1 MLKLKTFYLFAF
13 ILLTAQDVFGQDHP
27 TGTRALKLHI
37 QGTDSLETHVIDS
50 ISYTKTFD
58 DFSALQKEKNAFL
71 NLLQK
76 SGYLSAHEIAQLQPN
91 DTLFIYTLSLG
102 AKTRYILIRYNPT
115 LLTRDFFDT
124 QKLKTQDNKVLLP
137 LPKAESFLKDI
148 SQYYESRGF
157 SFARVQLNNLRPGGD
172 TLYADLNA
180 VTNTQRNIDRVVV
193 RGYENFPTNFL
204 KYFAG
209 IKKGRFFSSEDLIN
223 RTDILT
229 ALPFV
234 RKSKEPEVLFR
245 PDSTIVYLYLEK
257 VKNNTFDGFLGF
269 SNDEDSGSLNL
280 NGTIDFRLNN
290 TLNRG
295 ETLQFFWK
303 DDGNDQTRFS
313 VAVDIPYLFNS
324 PLGLNASLFLYRQD
338 STFVNADRQFNLT
351 YLFNDRIKLA
361 AGIKQYESDNLRDIA
376 IASVQDLSATFINIE
391 ATYNLRQPGDI
402 FFPNKLYLKL
412 NAEVGNRDA
421 EVVSSAQQKFGI
433 EGYYQMSLNNRNKI
447 FVKNKSE
454 TLLSP
459 EYFENET
466 FRFGGINSIRGF
478 SENTLIATTYSV
490 VNTEYQYVLSNAFY
504 LNSITD
510 FAYLENEITQTTD
523 NLISFGFGFGLQ
535 TRAGILNLNY
545 AVGKAKSSE
554 FTLSESKVHISLKAV
569 F

>member
-1 MLKLKTFYLFAF
+1 MLKLKTIYLFVF
-13 ILLTAQDVFGQDHP
+13 ILLTAQNVFGQELRLQIK
-27 TGTRALKLHI
+27 GS
-37 QGTDSLETHVIDS
+37 DSLETHTIDS
-50 ISYTKTFD
+50 MGYTQSFSNFIS
-58 DFSALQKEKNAFL
+58 LQKEKNAFL

-76 SGYLSAHEIAQLQPN
+76 SGYLSARETDQLQPN
-91 DTLFIYTLSLG
+91 DTLFIFTISLG
-102 AKTRYILIRYNPT
+102 TKTRHILIRYNPT
-115 LLTRDFFDT
+115 LLTRDFFDK
-124 QKLKTQDNKVLLP
+124 QKLKTQDDAVLLP

-157 SFARVQLNNLRPGGD
+157 SFARVQLNNLRSAGD

-180 VTNTQRNIDRVVV
+180 VTNTQRNVDRIVV

-209 IKKGRFFSSEDLIN
+209 IKKGRVFSRQDLMN

-234 RKSKEPEVLFR
+234 RKSKEAEVLFR

-269 SNDEDSGSLNL
+269 SNDEDSGNLNL

-324 PLGLNASLFLYRQD
+324 PLGINASLFLYRQD
-338 STFVNADRQFNLT
+338 STFVNADRLFNIT
-351 YLFNDRIKLA
+351 YLFNDRIKLG
-361 AGIKQYESDNLRDIA
+361 AGIKQYESDNLRAIA
-376 IASVQDLSATFINIE
+376 ISTVQDLSATFFNAE
-391 ATYNLRQPGDI
+391 ATYTLRQPGDI

-412 NAEVGNRDA
+412 NAEAGNRDA
-421 EVVSSAQQKFGI
+421 EAVSSAQQRFGI
-433 EGYYQMSLNNRNKI
+433 EGYYQLSLNNRNKI

-454 TLLSP
+454 ALLSP

-466 FRFGGINSIRGF
+466 YRFGGINSIRGF

-504 LNSITD
+504 LHSITD
-510 FAYLENEITQTTD
+510 FAYLENDITQTTD

-554 FTLSESKVHISLKAV
+554 FSLSESKVHISLKAV

>member
-1 MLKLKTFYLFAF
+1 MATSAL
-13 ILLTAQDVFGQDHP
+13 GQV
-27 TGTRALKLHI
+27 LNLQI
-37 QGTDSLETHVIDS
+37 QGTDSLETHIIDS
-50 ISYTKTFD
+50 IGYAKTFGN
-58 DFSALQKEKNAFL
+58 FSSLEKEKNAFL
-71 NLLQK
+71 DRLQK
-76 SGYLSAHEIAQLQPN
+76 SGYLSSQERGFIQPN
-91 DTLFIYTLSLG
+91 DTLFIYTLFLG
-102 AKTRYILIRYNPT
+102 FKTSYLLIRYNPT
-115 LLTRDFFDT
+115 LLPEDFFT
-124 QKLKTQDNKVLLP
+124 SRPLKPQDEEILIP
-137 LPKAESFLKDI
+137 LPEAESFLKDI
-148 SQYYESRGF
+148 SKYYERRGF
-157 SFARVQLNNLRPGGD
+157 SFARVQLENLRPGGD
-172 TLYADLNA
+172 TLYAELNA
-180 VTNTQRNIDRVVV
+180 VANTQRKIDRVVV
-193 RGYENFPTNFL
+193 RGYENFPANFL
-204 KYFAG
+204 RYFAG
-209 IKKGRFFSSEDLIN
+209 IKKGQIFSKESLAN
-223 RTDILT
+223 RTDLLA

-234 RKSKEPEVLFR
+234 RKAKEPEVLFR

-269 SNDEDSGSLNL
+269 SNDEDSGNLNL

-338 STFVNADRQFNLT
+338 STFVNADRRFNLT
-351 YLFNDRIKLA
+351 YRFNDKFKVA
-361 AGIKQYESDNLRDIA
+361 TGIKQYESDNLRDIA
-376 IASVQDLSATFINIE
+376 LATVQDLSATFINTE
-391 ATYNLRQPGDI
+391 ATYSLRQPGDI
-402 FFPNKLYLKL
+402 FFPNKLFIQLG
-412 NAEVGNRDA
+412 AEVGNRDA
-421 EVVSSAQQKFGI
+421 EEISSAQQRFGI

-454 TLLSP
+454 VLMSP

-504 LNSITD
+504 LHSITD
-510 FAYLENEITQTTD
+510 FAYLENEIAQTKD
-523 NLISFGFGFGLQ
+523 NLISFGFGFGLL
-535 TRAGILNLNY
+535 TRAGVFKLNY

-554 FTLSESKVHISLKAV
+554 FSLSESKVHISLRAV